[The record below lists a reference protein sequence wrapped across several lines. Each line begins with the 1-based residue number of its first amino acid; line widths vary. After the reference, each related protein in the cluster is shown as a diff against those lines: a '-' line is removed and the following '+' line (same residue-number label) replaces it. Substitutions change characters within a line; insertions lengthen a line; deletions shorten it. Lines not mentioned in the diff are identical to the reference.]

1 MFDNI
6 GSKLKMV
13 AKVMAYLGIGA
24 SALIGIIVM
33 FANGDTPVPGLLIIA
48 LGCFG
53 SWASSLGM
61 YGFGHLIENTDKL
74 VAQQKPPLVPQKT
87 QIDDIESN
95 LPEI

>member
-1 MFDNI
+1 MFENI

-13 AKVMAYLGIGA
+13 AKAMAYLGIGA
-24 SALIGIIVM
+24 SVLIGIIVM
-33 FANGDTPVPGLLIIA
+33 FANDDTPIPGLLIIA

-74 VAQQKPPLVPQKT
+74 VAQQNRPITTHKT